1 MPIYRIRILDDRD
14 RIIAGQYSYLKDDQ
28 TARERAAA
36 LAAQTMHS
44 NIQIWSNDRQVP
56 RERPDKPLAA
66 ADDRSTPPSNDS
78 QRQESGASDKR
89 RS

>member
-14 RIIAGQYSYLKDDQ
+14 RIIAGQYSYLKDDEA
-28 TARERAAA
+28 ARERAAA
-36 LAAQTMHS
+36 LAAQAKHS
-44 NIQIWSNDRQVP
+44 NIQIWSSDRQVP
-56 RERPDKPLAA
+56 RERPDKTLAA

-78 QRQESGASDKR
+78 QRQSGASDKR